1 MANLF
6 PIFIIMFMT
15 TLEIAVL
22 VIQAYVFTL
31 LYIRGDEH
39 TYKLAHIYT
48 YLHTYICISPTAYK
62 KV

>member
-31 LYIRGDEH
+31 LS
-39 TYKLAHIYT
+39 LIYLRDSLI
-48 YLHTYICISPTAYK
+48 LH
-62 KV
+62 